1 MLYIETFHLHSYLT
15 KATLSKRLSRS
26 TPLINQ
32 AANPS
37 ALPNKPCKPDKAI
50 FPVSPNLCPIP
61 FLDKLILDPPVMPS
75 PPPSPNPAGDSPGSS
90 RRSPSRG
97 WMDGS
102 SISALVRASG
112 HAGRERS
119 RDPPARAASLTAS
132 CGRIAGN
139 GLDPQGNCVFQPIMA
154 GEDVRHR
161 SLEET
166 SPGLGHRGM
175 PGSWRV
181 GVFGEVFWVW

>member
-1 MLYIETFHLHSYLT
+1 
-15 KATLSKRLSRS
+15 
-26 TPLINQ
+26 
-32 AANPS
+32 
-37 ALPNKPCKPDKAI
+37 
-50 FPVSPNLCPIP
+50 
-61 FLDKLILDPPVMPS
+61 MPT
-75 PPPSPNPAGDSPGSS
+75 PPSQIPPGIHLGAAGGARAGD
-90 RRSPSRG
+90 G
-97 WMDGS
+97 WMG
-102 SISALVRASG
+102 AASPRCCEPL
-112 HAGRERS
+112 AMPGRTGS

-175 PGSWRV
+175 LGSWRCCGFWGGVLGVV
-181 GVFGEVFWVW
+181 GCAPGPIAPTSASMGWQLLEERPCHLRGVLTHP